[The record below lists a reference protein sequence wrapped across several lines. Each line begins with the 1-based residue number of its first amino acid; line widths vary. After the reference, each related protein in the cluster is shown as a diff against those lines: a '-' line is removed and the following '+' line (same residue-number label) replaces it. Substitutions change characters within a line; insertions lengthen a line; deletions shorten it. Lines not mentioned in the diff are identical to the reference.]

1 MNIIFFFDHY
11 FRVLY
16 NVLRR
21 VPNLHIFGFT
31 SFIPILPLP
40 YISGLHR
47 NTVEISSVGNDV
59 SAADS
64 LCNQKSS
71 AVTGHKEPF
80 NLTMGGHAL
89 TDGKLWSTYQLKW
102 LGQDNLKML
111 RKMGQHYPKG
121 KSSM

>member
-1 MNIIFFFDHY
+1 M
-11 FRVLY
+11 
-16 NVLRR
+16 
-21 VPNLHIFGFT
+21 
-31 SFIPILPLP
+31 
-40 YISGLHR
+40 
-47 NTVEISSVGNDV
+47 GNDV

-102 LGQDNLKML
+102 LGQDNLKS
-111 RKMGQHYPKG
+111 RSRSGHRYPKG
-121 KSSM
+121 KNSSTTVA

>member
-1 MNIIFFFDHY
+1 M
-11 FRVLY
+11 
-16 NVLRR
+16 
-21 VPNLHIFGFT
+21 
-31 SFIPILPLP
+31 
-40 YISGLHR
+40 
-47 NTVEISSVGNDV
+47 GNDV

-102 LGQDNLKML
+102 LGQDNLKSRSL
-111 RKMGQHYPKG
+111 GASLSKREN
-121 KSSM
+121 SATTVA

>member
-1 MNIIFFFDHY
+1 M
-11 FRVLY
+11 
-16 NVLRR
+16 
-21 VPNLHIFGFT
+21 
-31 SFIPILPLP
+31 
-40 YISGLHR
+40 
-47 NTVEISSVGNDV
+47 GNDV

-102 LGQDNLKML
+102 LGQDNLKL
-111 RKMGQHYPKG
+111 QSGHRYPKG
-121 KSSM
+121 KNSSTTVA